1 MKYTLEELYKNSLDV
16 IENFQQHIEPRLWDK
31 RILTIELAGEIG
43 SLTHALLNK
52 EGYKRRT
59 PKRGAIQDECSDV
72 IFIIIRLMAHYR
84 LSFDRTELDLLPQSL
99 TVEDAAI
106 ELIKLVGLIAVYV
119 QDDAMIPLSVTLL
132 KISKIVDWIASYYNF
147 SLDEAYLSE
156 LRICRIYQAK
166 TLAKLKGKSMLHW
179 FKPLKIGKHH
189 YE

>member
-72 IFIIIRLMAHYR
+72 IFIIIRL
-84 LSFDRTELDLLPQSL
+84 
-99 TVEDAAI
+99 
-106 ELIKLVGLIAVYV
+106 IAC
-119 QDDAMIPLSVTLL
+119 I
-132 KISKIVDWIASYYNF
+132 
-147 SLDEAYLSE
+147 
-156 LRICRIYQAK
+156 
-166 TLAKLKGKSMLHW
+166 
-179 FKPLKIGKHH
+179 
-189 YE
+189 